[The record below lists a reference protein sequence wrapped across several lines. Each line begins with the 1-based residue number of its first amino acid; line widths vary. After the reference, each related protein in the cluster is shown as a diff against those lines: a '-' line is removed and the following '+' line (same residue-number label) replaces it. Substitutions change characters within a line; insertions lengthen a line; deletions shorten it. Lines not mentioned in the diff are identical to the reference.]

1 MSGWGTIY
9 NQTQYSLK
17 TWSESLARLQEQA
30 SSGARVVRASD
41 EPGTAYQI
49 LSLRDTQNSVTTY
62 TSNIN
67 EIQRRYK
74 DADSALQS
82 TQDIVAQVRQLV
94 SQAASGAMPPETRT
108 PIGQQI
114 DAMLEQAVQLANDG
128 SLGSYTFGGAD
139 MVNPPY
145 QAVRENGQ
153 IVRVDYVGSLQNT
166 QVPVGPGVQYTG
178 TLVGD
183 RIFRSNRPGQIT
195 FYGNSGVT
203 PGSGTPSV
211 RGDAWLTL
219 THDTTSFDSSTGL
232 AAGTS
237 SAADD
242 TILGDHNITIDA
254 LAKTIKLDNGAAV
267 TFDGSETDLEL
278 TNSNGDKVHV
288 DMTAW
293 TGAEGTTTVSATGLA
308 SLDDGATTTAITRT
322 DNLAVTDSRTGQ
334 VLYINTTGIQRTGT
348 EPGRVSGSYDLFSEL
363 ASVRDLLTNTRGLD
377 QATQLK
383 LLSESEG
390 SLQEVSTGVV
400 QGLTLVGGKIQ
411 AMDTLQTSLQNVTD
425 NAKSQAD
432 QLQDAD
438 IISVAT
444 ELARTQ
450 TLYQMTL
457 TSAAKL
463 LQMNLLDYI

>member
-30 SSGARVVRASD
+30 SSGERIVRASD

-49 LSLRDTQNSVTTY
+49 MSLRDTQSSVTTY
-62 TSNIN
+62 TSNIA

-74 DADSALQS
+74 NADTALQS
-82 TQDIVAQVRQLV
+82 MDDIISQVRQLV
-94 SQAASGAMPPETRT
+94 SQAASGAMPAETRT
-108 PIGQQI
+108 PIGQQVN
-114 DAMLEQAVQLANDG
+114 ALLEQAVQLANDG

-139 MVNPPY
+139 MATPPY

-153 IVRVDYVGSLQNT
+153 IVRVDYVGSMQNT
-166 QVPVGPGVQYTG
+166 QVPVGPGAQYAG

-183 RIFRSNRPGQIT
+183 RIFRSSQPGQIT

-211 RGDAWLTL
+211 RGDVWLTL
-219 THDTTSFDSSTGL
+219 THDTTTFDASTGL
-232 AAGTS
+232 AAGDS

-254 LAKTIKLDNGAAV
+254 LAKTITLDNGTAV
-267 TFDGSETDLEL
+267 SFDGSETDLEL
-278 TNSNGDKVHV
+278 VNSDGDKVHV
-288 DMTAW
+288 NMTGW
-293 TGAEGTTTVSATGLA
+293 SGAGGTSTVSATGLA

-334 VLYINTTGIQRTGT
+334 VLFVNTTDIQRTGT
-348 EPGRVSGSYDLFSEL
+348 EPGRISGSYDLFSEL
-363 ASVRDLLTNTRGLD
+363 ASIRDLLTNARGLD
-377 QATQLK
+377 QQKQLQM
-383 LLSESEG
+383 LSECEG
-390 SLQEVSTGVV
+390 SLQEVATGVV

-411 AMDTLQTSLQNVTD
+411 SMTTLQTSLQSVSD

-432 QLQDAD
+432 QLQDTD
-438 IISVAT
+438 VISVAT